1 MRGAASA
8 AFCTA
13 CPAGTWGAQLSSTSP
28 AQCLP
33 CPEPAFCNTQPNGEG
48 DLCAA
53 GHAGTFCLACA
64 RGFFHLPNGRC
75 SPCSSNL
82 YAYAAALVALF
93 ALLCLLIFACRRR
106 LEPYLST
113 LSKLWTKSA
122 SSLALLVDQLLRLAL
137 LHRLT
142 VIPFPNVFSGMVG
155 YVGASAGFDLT
166 PAECVVAL
174 TFDQK
179 YWITIGAVAIV
190 LAAVA
195 ALDAHLTQAGLR
207 VSVGQRLVF
216 SAMDVLL
223 PIAAQ
228 PSFAALATSAGRLI
242 SDFDVEFASAS
253 HKPVVGFSIGL
264 LVAYVAFLALR
275 SGTCVRNT
283 CKKRVVELSPVATE
297 PGAEERENRPLS
309 RTKRNALLARYWVGF
324 LRMFAVLLQMVNF
337 PSPLAASFWL
347 FCVSAMEI
355 HIFALS
361 WQAFREEAGGGLR
374 NAALLVLVFLVT
386 NASALACALLGDRCA
401 TMVSL
406 GATLVALNALLAAS
420 ILMPVCVNGYRAL
433 RRRAPLQAGAPAGL
447 PSSFFTP
454 HAIAGASP
462 LSSSGRHLVVSAFGT
477 TFLAEAAPTLLLS
490 RKPAPSTAPSTASP
504 AAPATDAEALENPL
518 SVAAPAAAPAPAWRQ
533 WRDEVDT
540 WYSHIKTGELAWVL
554 PPGET
559 AVPAAPP

>member
-1 MRGAASA
+1 M
-8 AFCTA
+8 
-13 CPAGTWGAQLSSTSP
+13 
-28 AQCLP
+28 
-33 CPEPAFCNTQPNGEG
+33 G
-48 DLCAA
+48 DACAA
-53 GHAGTFCLACA
+53 GHTGTFCQACA

-82 YAYAAALVALF
+82 YAYAAALVALI
-93 ALLCLLIFACRRR
+93 ALLFLLLFACRRR

-113 LSKLWTKSA
+113 LSKLWAKSA

-174 TFDQK
+174 NFDQK
-179 YWITIGAVAIV
+179 YWVTIGAVAAV

-195 ALDAHLTQAGLR
+195 ALDAHLTRAGLR

-228 PSFAALATSAGRLI
+228 PSFAALAANAGRLI

-253 HKPVVGFSIGL
+253 HKPVAGFSIGL
-264 LVAYVAFLALR
+264 LVAYAAFLALR
-275 SGTCVRNT
+275 SGTCVRNA
-283 CKKRVVELSPVATE
+283 CKKRVVELSPVASE
-297 PGAEERENRPLS
+297 LGAEERENRELS
-309 RTKRNALLARYWVGF
+309 RTKRNALLVRYWIGF
-324 LRMFAVLLQMVNF
+324 LRMFAVPLQMVNF
-337 PSPLAASFWL
+337 PSPFAASLWL
-347 FCVSAMEI
+347 LGVSALEI
-355 HIFALS
+355 RIFTCS
-361 WQAFREEAGGGLR
+361 WRAFRDEAGGGLC
-374 NAALLVLVFLVT
+374 NAALLVLVFLAT
-386 NASALACALLGDRCA
+386 NASALACALLGDTCA
-401 TMVSL
+401 SMVPL
-406 GATLVALNALLAAS
+406 GATLVALNALLAAR
-420 ILMPVCVNGYRAL
+420 ILLPVCFNGYRAL

-490 RKPAPSTAPSTASP
+490 RKPARPPPAAPP
-504 AAPATDAEALENPL
+504 AAPATDSEAAPLKNPL
-518 SVAAPAAAPAPAWRQ
+518 SVAAPAAAPAPAWQQ

-540 WYSHIKTGELAWVL
+540 WYSHIETGELAWVL

-559 AVPAAPP
+559 AVPAAAPP